1 MEFKLFFSFFFFFRY
16 KQGLELY
23 LLKKEKRKKENKK
36 KEYGAFINYLNFVL
50 VILNKV
56 IMEEQC

>member
-1 MEFKLFFSFFFFFRY
+1 MEFKLFFSFFFFRY

>member
-1 MEFKLFFSFFFFFRY
+1 MEFKLFFSFFFFRY

-36 KEYGAFINYLNFVL
+36 KEYGAFINDLNFVL
-50 VILNKV
+50 EILNKV
-56 IMEEQC
+56 IMEEEC

>member
-1 MEFKLFFSFFFFFRY
+1 MEFKLFFSFSFFRY